1 MSTPGPEE
9 ELSEERRQE
18 IFRALV
24 EAEDYQEL
32 TRAQARH
39 LIAHRFGLP
48 ENQVREIER
57 EGMEN
62 LWPPL

>member
-1 MSTPGPEE
+1 MSAPGPEE
-9 ELSEERRQE
+9 ELSEERRKE

-24 EAEDYQEL
+24 EAEDYQEM

-39 LIAHRFGLP
+39 LVAHRFGLS
-48 ENQVREIER
+48 EIEVRDIER

-62 LWPPL
+62 FWPPL

>member
-1 MSTPGPEE
+1 MSTPEPEG
-9 ELSEERRQE
+9 ELSEQRRRE
-18 IFRALV
+18 IFQALV

-32 TRAQARH
+32 TRPQARA
-39 LIAHRFGLP
+39 LIAHRFGLR
-48 ENQVREIER
+48 EIQVREIER